1 MSLNL
6 WATLPMA
13 ISLDGG
19 ANVHQSGNHGIIG
32 GIVYRKL
39 QTVILLLVYILFFI
53 LKRDLDNGHVLCWWI
68 GEN

>member
-19 ANVHQSGNHGIIG
+19 ANVHQLNNQGIIG
-32 GIVYRKL
+32 GIVFCKQL
-39 QTVILLLVYILFFI
+39 TVIISYLLLVYILF
-53 LKRDLDNGHVLCWWI
+53 LN
-68 GEN
+68 